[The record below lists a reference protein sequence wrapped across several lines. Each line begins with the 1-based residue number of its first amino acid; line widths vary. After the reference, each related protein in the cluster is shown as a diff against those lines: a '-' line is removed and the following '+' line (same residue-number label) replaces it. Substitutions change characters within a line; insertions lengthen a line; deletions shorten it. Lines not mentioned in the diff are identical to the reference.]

1 MANWKKQKDLQKIL
15 LTLTYHN
22 KGESKLII
30 NIRVDHTLADI
41 ETMEKVSKDLKELF
55 ANLRENFD
63 IREYIEINTCNRY
76 EYFIY
81 TDDYDG
87 QDLDCDNEYV
97 IIQYNDD
104 AILHLFRMSSGLESM
119 IIGEDQ
125 ILGQIKDSKKKSEKE
140 GHCGKTLDTIFT
152 KAIHVGQ
159 VVRNKTKINQGS
171 ISIGSAAVDLA
182 EEHLGDL
189 QDKHV
194 LVIGAGK
201 MGTLVA
207 KALAEKNLKAI
218 FVANRTYYKA
228 VGLAEELGGEA
239 ILFDNLEEKLLNADL
254 VISSTGSPHAIVNK
268 ERLLRV
274 FDEEIPKK
282 MIFIDI
288 ANPRDIEDDV
298 KELGIELFNIDDLR
312 GIAEK
317 NKKLR
322 ENEVIEAEKIIENE
336 FDLLKESFNLIEIN
350 SLLGSLRESMEEI
363 RQRESQKGIVKLNVV
378 DAKDIKTID
387 KMTQSIVNK
396 IFYDISEN
404 IKELAKEDEANS
416 LKICEAL
423 LRK

>member
-1 MANWKKQKDLQKIL
+1 M
-15 LTLTYHN
+15 
-22 KGESKLII
+22 II

-41 ETMEKVSKDLKELF
+41 ETMEKVSKDLKDLF
-55 ANLRENFD
+55 SNLKEQID
-63 IREYIEINTCNRY
+63 IKEYIEINTCNRY
-76 EYFIY
+76 EYFLY
-81 TDDYDG
+81 TDDCTDL
-87 QDLDCDNEYV
+87 DLDCENKYI
-97 IIQYNDD
+97 IIQYSDD
-104 AILHLFRMSSGLESM
+104 AVLHLFRMTSGLESM

-125 ILGQIKDSKKKSEKE
+125 ILGQVKDAKRKSERE
-140 GHCGKTLDTIFT
+140 GHCGKKLDAVFT

-228 VGLAEELGGEA
+228 IKLAEELDGEA

-254 VISSTGSPHAIVNK
+254 VISSTGAPHPIINK

-274 FDEEIPKK
+274 FDEEIPDK

-298 KELGIELFNIDDLR
+298 KEIGIDLFNIDDLR

-322 ENEVIEAEKIIENE
+322 EREVIEAEKIIESE

-350 SLLGSLRESMEEI
+350 SMLGSLRESMEEI
-363 RQRESQKGIVKLNVV
+363 RQRESQKGIVKLNSV
-378 DAKDIKTID
+378 DAKDIKVID

-404 IKELAKEDEANS
+404 IRQTAKNNEEDFV
-416 LKICEAL
+416 KICEMIL
-423 LRK
+423 KREQD

>member
-1 MANWKKQKDLQKIL
+1 
-15 LTLTYHN
+15 
-22 KGESKLII
+22 
-30 NIRVDHTLADI
+30 
-41 ETMEKVSKDLKELF
+41 MENVSKDLKELF
-55 ANLRENFD
+55 STLKENID
-63 IREYIEINTCNRY
+63 IKEYIEINTCNRY
-76 EYFIY
+76 EYFLY
-81 TDDYDG
+81 TDDYNKL
-87 QDLDCDNEYV
+87 DLDCENKYV
-97 IIQYNDD
+97 IIQYNDE
-104 AILHLFRMSSGLESM
+104 AVLHLFRMTSGLESM

-125 ILGQIKDSKKKSEKE
+125 ILGQVKDAKRKSERE
-140 GHCGKTLDTIFT
+140 GHCGKKLDAVFT

-228 VGLAEELGGEA
+228 IKLAEELEGEA

-254 VISSTGSPHAIVNK
+254 VISSTGAPHAIINK

-274 FDEEIPKK
+274 FDENIPNK

-288 ANPRDIEDDV
+288 ANPRDIAEDV
-298 KELGIELFNIDDLR
+298 KEIGIDLFNIDDLR

-322 ENEVIEAEKIIENE
+322 EREVIEAEKIIESE

-363 RQRESQKGIVKLNVV
+363 RQRESQKGIVKLNAV
-378 DAKDIKTID
+378 DAKDIKVID

-396 IFYDISEN
+396 IFYDISEG
-404 IKELAKEDEANS
+404 IKKSAKENEEDVIKMCETI
-416 LKICEAL
+416 LK
-423 LRK
+423 RD

>member
-1 MANWKKQKDLQKIL
+1 M
-15 LTLTYHN
+15 
-22 KGESKLII
+22 II

-55 ANLRENFD
+55 STLKEKID
-63 IREYIEINTCNRY
+63 IKEYIEINTCNRY
-76 EYFIY
+76 EYFLY
-81 TDDYDG
+81 TDDYADE
-87 QDLDCDNEYV
+87 DLDCDNEYV

-104 AILHLFRMSSGLESM
+104 AVLHLFRMSSGLESM

-228 VGLAEELGGEA
+228 VKLAEELDGEA

-254 VISSTGSPHAIVNK
+254 VISSTGSPHPIVNK
-268 ERLLRV
+268 ERLLKV
-274 FDEEIPKK
+274 FGEEAPKK

-298 KELGIELFNIDDLR
+298 KELGIDLFNIDDLR

-322 ENEVIEAEKIIENE
+322 ENEVIEAENIIESE

-363 RQRESQKGIVKLNVV
+363 RQRESQKGIVKLTTI

-396 IFYDISEN
+396 IFYDISESVKKSAKN
-404 IKELAKEDEANS
+404 NEEDVIKM
-416 LKICEAL
+416 CEAIL
-423 LRK
+423 KR

>member
-1 MANWKKQKDLQKIL
+1 M
-15 LTLTYHN
+15 
-22 KGESKLII
+22 II
-30 NIRVDHTLADI
+30 NIRVDHTIADI
-41 ETMEKVSKDLKELF
+41 ETMENVSKDLKELF
-55 ANLRENFD
+55 SD
-63 IREYIEINTCNRY
+63 IREKYDVKEYVEINTCNRY
-76 EYFIY
+76 EYFLY
-81 TDDYDG
+81 TESYVDDE
-87 QDLDCDNEYV
+87 LDCDNECV
-97 IIQYNDD
+97 IIEYNDD
-104 AILHLFRMSSGLESM
+104 AVLHLFRMTSGLESM

-125 ILGQIKDSKKKSEKE
+125 ILGQTKDSKNKSEKE
-140 GHCGKTLDTIFT
+140 GHCGKTLDTVFT

-171 ISIGSAAVDLA
+171 VSIGSAAVDLA

-228 VGLAEELGGEA
+228 IKLAEELEGEA

-254 VISSTGSPHAIVNK
+254 VISSTGSPHPIVNK
-268 ERLLRV
+268 ERLLKV
-274 FDEEIPKK
+274 FGEEVPEK

-322 ENEVIEAEKIIENE
+322 ENEVIEAEKIIESE

-350 SLLGSLRESMEEI
+350 SLLGNLRESMEEI
-363 RQRESQKGIVKLNVV
+363 RQRESQKGIVKLSSV
-378 DAKDIKTID
+378 DAKDIKVID

-396 IFYDISEN
+396 IFYEISEN
-404 IKELAKEDEANS
+404 IKKSAKDSEEDA
-416 LKICEAL
+416 KKVCEAIL
-423 LRK
+423 KKD

>member
-1 MANWKKQKDLQKIL
+1 M
-15 LTLTYHN
+15 
-22 KGESKLII
+22 II

-55 ANLRENFD
+55 STLKEKID
-63 IREYIEINTCNRY
+63 IKEYIEINTCNRY
-76 EYFIY
+76 EYFLY
-81 TDDYDG
+81 TDDYADE
-87 QDLDCDNEYV
+87 DLDCDNEYV

-104 AILHLFRMSSGLESM
+104 AVLHLFRMSSGLESM

-228 VGLAEELGGEA
+228 VKLAEELDGEA

-254 VISSTGSPHAIVNK
+254 VISSTGSPHPIVNK
-268 ERLLRV
+268 ERLLKV
-274 FDEEIPKK
+274 FGEEAPKK

-298 KELGIELFNIDDLR
+298 KELGIDLFNIDDLR

-322 ENEVIEAEKIIENE
+322 ENEVIEAENIIESE

-350 SLLGSLRESMEEI
+350 SLLGSVRESMEEI
-363 RQRESQKGIVKLNVV
+363 RQRESQKGIVKLTTI

-396 IFYDISEN
+396 IFYDISESVKKSAKN
-404 IKELAKEDEANS
+404 NEEDVIKM
-416 LKICEAL
+416 CEAIL
-423 LRK
+423 KR

>member
-1 MANWKKQKDLQKIL
+1 M
-15 LTLTYHN
+15 
-22 KGESKLII
+22 II

-41 ETMEKVSKDLKELF
+41 ETMEKVSKDLKKLF
-55 ANLRENFD
+55 STLKEQID
-63 IREYIEINTCNRY
+63 IKEYIEINTCNRY
-76 EYFIY
+76 EYFLY
-81 TDDYDG
+81 TDDYNEL
-87 QDLDCDNEYV
+87 DLDCENKYV
-97 IIQYNDD
+97 IIQYSDE
-104 AILHLFRMSSGLESM
+104 AVLHLFRMTSGLESL

-125 ILGQIKDSKKKSEKE
+125 ILGQVKDSKRKSEKE
-140 GHCGKTLDTIFT
+140 GHCGKKLDAVFT

-182 EEHLGDL
+182 EENLGDL
-189 QDKHV
+189 QDKNV

-228 VGLAEELGGEA
+228 IKLAEELDGEA

-254 VISSTGSPHAIVNK
+254 VISSTGAPHAIINK
-268 ERLLRV
+268 ARLLKV
-274 FDEEIPKK
+274 FDEKIPKK
-282 MIFIDI
+282 IVFIDI
-288 ANPRDIEDDV
+288 ANPRDIEEDV
-298 KELGIELFNIDDLR
+298 KEIGIDLFNIDDLR

-322 ENEVIEAEKIIENE
+322 EKEVIEAEKIIKNE

-363 RQRESQKGIVKLNVV
+363 RQRESQKGIVKLNSIDV
-378 DAKDIKTID
+378 KDIKTID

-404 IKELAKEDEANS
+404 IKELAKEDEEDT

-423 LRK
+423 LKR

>member
-1 MANWKKQKDLQKIL
+1 M
-15 LTLTYHN
+15 
-22 KGESKLII
+22 II

-41 ETMEKVSKDLKELF
+41 ETMEKVSKDLKKLF
-55 ANLRENFD
+55 STLKEQID
-63 IREYIEINTCNRY
+63 IKEYIEINTCNRY
-76 EYFIY
+76 EYFLY
-81 TDDYDG
+81 TDDYNEL
-87 QDLDCDNEYV
+87 DLDCENKYV
-97 IIQYNDD
+97 IIQYSDEVV
-104 AILHLFRMSSGLESM
+104 LHLFRMTSGLESL

-125 ILGQIKDSKKKSEKE
+125 ILGQVKDSKRKSEKE
-140 GHCGKTLDTIFT
+140 GHCGKKLDAVFT

-182 EEHLGDL
+182 EENLGDL
-189 QDKHV
+189 QDKNV

-228 VGLAEELGGEA
+228 IKLAEELDGEA
-239 ILFDNLEEKLLNADL
+239 ILFDNLEEKLPNADL
-254 VISSTGSPHAIVNK
+254 VISSTGAPHAIINK
-268 ERLLRV
+268 ARLLKV
-274 FDEEIPKK
+274 FDEKIPKK
-282 MIFIDI
+282 IVFIDI
-288 ANPRDIEDDV
+288 ANPRDIEEDV
-298 KELGIELFNIDDLR
+298 KEIGIDLFNIDDLR

-322 ENEVIEAEKIIENE
+322 EKEVIEAEKIIKNE

-363 RQRESQKGIVKLNVV
+363 RQRESQKGIVKLNSV

-404 IKELAKEDEANS
+404 IRKTAKNNEEDYIR
-416 LKICEAL
+416 ICEMIL
-423 LRK
+423 KGD

>member
-1 MANWKKQKDLQKIL
+1 M
-15 LTLTYHN
+15 
-22 KGESKLII
+22 II

-41 ETMEKVSKDLKELF
+41 ETMENVSKDLKELF
-55 ANLRENFD
+55 STLKENID
-63 IREYIEINTCNRY
+63 IKEYIEINTCNRY
-76 EYFIY
+76 EYFLY
-81 TDDYDG
+81 TDDYNKL
-87 QDLDCDNEYV
+87 DLDCENKYV
-97 IIQYNDD
+97 IIQYNDE
-104 AILHLFRMSSGLESM
+104 AVLHLFRMTSGLESM

-125 ILGQIKDSKKKSEKE
+125 ILGQVKDSKRKSERE
-140 GHCGKTLDTIFT
+140 GHCGKKLDAVFT

-228 VGLAEELGGEA
+228 IKLAEELEGEA

-254 VISSTGSPHAIVNK
+254 VISSTGAPHAIINK

-274 FDEEIPKK
+274 FDENIPNK

-288 ANPRDIEDDV
+288 ANPRDIAEDV
-298 KELGIELFNIDDLR
+298 KEIGIDLFNIDDLR

-322 ENEVIEAEKIIENE
+322 EREVIEAEKIIESE

-363 RQRESQKGIVKLNVV
+363 RQRESQKGIVKLNAV
-378 DAKDIKTID
+378 DAKDIKVID

-396 IFYDISEN
+396 IFYDISEG
-404 IKELAKEDEANS
+404 IKKSAKDNEEDVIKMCETI
-416 LKICEAL
+416 LK
-423 LRK
+423 RD

>member
-1 MANWKKQKDLQKIL
+1 
-15 LTLTYHN
+15 
-22 KGESKLII
+22 
-30 NIRVDHTLADI
+30 
-41 ETMEKVSKDLKELF
+41 MEKVSKDLKELF
-55 ANLRENFD
+55 STLKEQID
-63 IREYIEINTCNRY
+63 VKEYIEINTCNRY
-76 EYFIY
+76 EYFLY
-81 TDDYDG
+81 AEDYNEL
-87 QDLDCDNEYV
+87 DLDCENKYV
-97 IIQYNDD
+97 IIQYSDE
-104 AILHLFRMSSGLESM
+104 AVLHLFRMTSGLESM

-125 ILGQIKDSKKKSEKE
+125 ILGQVKDAKLKSERE
-140 GHCGKTLDTIFT
+140 GHCGNKLDAVFT

-182 EEHLGDL
+182 EENLGDL
-189 QDKHV
+189 QDKNV

-228 VGLAEELGGEA
+228 IKLAEELEGEA
-239 ILFDNLEEKLLNADL
+239 ILFDNLEEKLINADL
-254 VISSTGSPHAIVNK
+254 VISSTGAPHAIINK
-268 ERLLRV
+268 ARLLKV
-274 FDEEIPKK
+274 FDEKIPKK
-282 MIFIDI
+282 MVFIDI
-288 ANPRDIEDDV
+288 ANPRDIEEDV
-298 KELGIELFNIDDLR
+298 KEIGIDLFNIDDLR

-322 ENEVIEAEKIIENE
+322 EKEVIEAEKIIKSE

-363 RQRESQKGIVKLNVV
+363 RQRESQKGIVKLNSV

-404 IKELAKEDEANS
+404 IRKTAKNSEDDYIR
-416 LKICEAL
+416 ICEMIL
-423 LRK
+423 KGD

>member
-1 MANWKKQKDLQKIL
+1 M
-15 LTLTYHN
+15 
-22 KGESKLII
+22 II

-55 ANLRENFD
+55 STLKEQID
-63 IREYIEINTCNRY
+63 VKEYIEINTCNRY
-76 EYFIY
+76 EYFLY
-81 TDDYDG
+81 AEDYNEL
-87 QDLDCDNEYV
+87 DLDCENKYV
-97 IIQYNDD
+97 IIQYSDE
-104 AILHLFRMSSGLESM
+104 AVLHLFRMTSGLESM

-125 ILGQIKDSKKKSEKE
+125 ILGQVKDAKLKSERE
-140 GHCGKTLDTIFT
+140 GHCGNKLDAVFT

-182 EEHLGDL
+182 EENLGDL
-189 QDKHV
+189 QDKNV

-228 VGLAEELGGEA
+228 IRLAEELDGEA

-254 VISSTGSPHAIVNK
+254 VISSTGAPHAIINK
-268 ERLLRV
+268 TRLLNV
-274 FDEEIPKK
+274 FDEKIPKK
-282 MIFIDI
+282 MVFIDI
-288 ANPRDIEDDV
+288 ANPRDIEEDV
-298 KELGIELFNIDDLR
+298 KEIGIDLFNIDDLR

-322 ENEVIEAEKIIENE
+322 EREVIEAEKIITSE

-363 RQRESQKGIVKLNVV
+363 RQRESQKGIVKLNSV

-404 IKELAKEDEANS
+404 IRKTAKNSEDDYIR
-416 LKICEAL
+416 ICEMIL
-423 LRK
+423 KGD

>member
-1 MANWKKQKDLQKIL
+1 
-15 LTLTYHN
+15 
-22 KGESKLII
+22 LII

-55 ANLRENFD
+55 STLKEQID
-63 IREYIEINTCNRY
+63 VKEYIEINTCNRY
-76 EYFIY
+76 EYFLY
-81 TDDYDG
+81 AEDYNEL
-87 QDLDCDNEYV
+87 DLDCENKYV
-97 IIQYNDD
+97 IIQYSDE
-104 AILHLFRMSSGLESM
+104 AVLHLFRMTSGLESM

-125 ILGQIKDSKKKSEKE
+125 ILGQVKDAKLKSERE
-140 GHCGKTLDTIFT
+140 GHCGNKLDAVFT

-182 EEHLGDL
+182 EENLGDL
-189 QDKHV
+189 QDKNV

-228 VGLAEELGGEA
+228 IRLAEELDGEA

-254 VISSTGSPHAIVNK
+254 VISSTGAPHAIINK
-268 ERLLRV
+268 TRLLNV
-274 FDEEIPKK
+274 FDEKIPKK
-282 MIFIDI
+282 MVFIDI
-288 ANPRDIEDDV
+288 ANPRDIEEDV
-298 KELGIELFNIDDLR
+298 KEIGIDLFNIDDLR

-322 ENEVIEAEKIIENE
+322 EREVIEAEKIITSE

-363 RQRESQKGIVKLNVV
+363 RQRESQKGIVKLNSV

-404 IKELAKEDEANS
+404 IRKTAKNSEDDYIR
-416 LKICEAL
+416 ICEMIL
-423 LRK
+423 KGD

>member
-1 MANWKKQKDLQKIL
+1 M
-15 LTLTYHN
+15 
-22 KGESKLII
+22 II

-55 ANLRENFD
+55 SNLRENMD
-63 IREYIEINTCNRY
+63 IKEYIEINTCNRY
-76 EYFIY
+76 EYFLY
-81 TDDYDG
+81 TDDYDSE
-87 QDLDCDNEYV
+87 DLDCDNEYV

-140 GHCGKTLDTIFT
+140 GHCGKTLNPIFT

-228 VGLAEELGGEA
+228 VKLAEELDGEA

-254 VISSTGSPHAIVNK
+254 VISSTGSPHPIVNK
-268 ERLLRV
+268 ERLLKV
-274 FDEEIPKK
+274 FGEKVPEK

-363 RQRESQKGIVKLNVV
+363 RQRESQKGIVKLTTI
-378 DAKDIKTID
+378 DAKDIKVID

-404 IKELAKEDEANS
+404 IKKSAKDNEEDAI
-416 LKICEAL
+416 KICEAIL
-423 LRK
+423 KK

>member
-1 MANWKKQKDLQKIL
+1 MKPINCQ
-15 LTLTYHN
+15 T

-55 ANLRENFD
+55 SNLRENMD
-63 IREYIEINTCNRY
+63 IKEYIEINTCNRY
-76 EYFIY
+76 EYFLY
-81 TDDYDG
+81 TDDYDSE
-87 QDLDCDNEYV
+87 DLDCDNEYV

-140 GHCGKTLDTIFT
+140 GHCGKTLNPIFT

-228 VGLAEELGGEA
+228 VKLAEELDGEA

-254 VISSTGSPHAIVNK
+254 VISSTGSPHPIVNK
-268 ERLLRV
+268 ERLLKV
-274 FDEEIPKK
+274 FGEKVPEK

-322 ENEVIEAEKIIENE
+322 ENEVIEAEKIIESE

-363 RQRESQKGIVKLNVV
+363 RQRESQKGIVKLSNV
-378 DAKDIKTID
+378 DARDIKVIDKMTQSIVKVID

-404 IKELAKEDEANS
+404 IKKSAKDNEEDVI
-416 LKICEAL
+416 KMCEAIL
-423 LRK
+423 KR

>member
-1 MANWKKQKDLQKIL
+1 MKPINCQ
-15 LTLTYHN
+15 T

-55 ANLRENFD
+55 SNLRENMD
-63 IREYIEINTCNRY
+63 IKEYIEINTCNRY
-76 EYFIY
+76 EYFLY
-81 TDDYDG
+81 TDDYDSE
-87 QDLDCDNEYV
+87 DLDCDNEYV

-228 VGLAEELGGEA
+228 VKLAEELDGEA

-254 VISSTGSPHAIVNK
+254 VISSTGSPHAIINK

-274 FDEEIPKK
+274 FDEEMPKK

-298 KELGIELFNIDDLR
+298 KELGIDLFNIDDLR

-363 RQRESQKGIVKLNVV
+363 RQRESQKGIVKLTTI
-378 DAKDIKTID
+378 DAKDIKVID

-404 IKELAKEDEANS
+404 IKKSAKDNEEDAI
-416 LKICEAL
+416 KICEAIL
-423 LRK
+423 KR

>member
-1 MANWKKQKDLQKIL
+1 M
-15 LTLTYHN
+15 
-22 KGESKLII
+22 II

-55 ANLRENFD
+55 STLKEKID
-63 IREYIEINTCNRY
+63 IKEYIEINTCNRY
-76 EYFIY
+76 EYFLY
-81 TDDYDG
+81 TDDYTDE
-87 QDLDCDNEYV
+87 DLDCDNEYV

-228 VGLAEELGGEA
+228 VKLAEELEGEA

-254 VISSTGSPHAIVNK
+254 VISSTGSPHAIINK

-274 FDEEIPKK
+274 FDEEMPKK

-298 KELGIELFNIDDLR
+298 KELGIDLFNIDDLR

-363 RQRESQKGIVKLNVV
+363 RQRESQKGIVKLSNV
-378 DAKDIKTID
+378 DARDIKVID

-404 IKELAKEDEANS
+404 IKKSAKENEEDAI
-416 LKICEAL
+416 KMCEAIL
-423 LRK
+423 KK

>member
-1 MANWKKQKDLQKIL
+1 ML
-15 LTLTYHN
+15 
-22 KGESKLII
+22 I

-63 IREYIEINTCNRY
+63 IKEYVEINTCNRY
-76 EYFIY
+76 EYFLY
-81 TDDYDG
+81 TDDYNDV
-87 QDLDCDNEYV
+87 DLDCDNKYV

-104 AILHLFRMSSGLESM
+104 AVMHLFRMSSGLESM

-140 GHCGKTLDTIFT
+140 GHCGKKLNTVFT

-228 VGLAEELGGEA
+228 VKLAEELDGEA

-254 VISSTGSPHAIVNK
+254 VISSTGSPHPIVNK
-268 ERLLRV
+268 ERLLKV
-274 FDEEIPKK
+274 FGEEIPKK

-298 KELGIELFNIDDLR
+298 KDLGINLFNIDDLR

-336 FDLLKESFNLIEIN
+336 FDLLKESFNLIEVN

-363 RQRESQKGIVKLNVV
+363 RQRESQKGIVKLNSV
-378 DAKDIKTID
+378 DAKDIKVID

-396 IFYDISEN
+396 IFYDISES
-404 IKELAKEDEANS
+404 IKKSAKNNEEDA
-416 LKICEAL
+416 LKICESL
-423 LRK
+423 LRR

>member
-1 MANWKKQKDLQKIL
+1 M
-15 LTLTYHN
+15 
-22 KGESKLII
+22 II

-55 ANLRENFD
+55 STLKEQID
-63 IREYIEINTCNRY
+63 VKEYIEINTCNRY
-76 EYFIY
+76 EYFLY
-81 TDDYDG
+81 TDDYNEL
-87 QDLDCDNEYV
+87 DLDCENKYV
-97 IIQYNDD
+97 IIQYSDE
-104 AILHLFRMSSGLESM
+104 AVLHLFRMTSGLESM

-125 ILGQIKDSKKKSEKE
+125 ILGQVKDAKRKSERE
-140 GHCGKTLDTIFT
+140 GHCGKKLDAVFT

-228 VGLAEELGGEA
+228 IKLAEELDGEA

-254 VISSTGSPHAIVNK
+254 VISSTGAPHTIINK
-268 ERLLRV
+268 KRLLKV
-274 FDEEIPKK
+274 FDEKIPKK
-282 MIFIDI
+282 MVFIDI

-298 KELGIELFNIDDLR
+298 KEIGIDLFNIDDLR

-322 ENEVIEAEKIIENE
+322 EREVIEAEKIIESE

-350 SLLGSLRESMEEI
+350 SMLGSLRESMEEI
-363 RQRESQKGIVKLNVV
+363 RQRESQKGIVKLNSV
-378 DAKDIKTID
+378 DAKDIKVID

-404 IKELAKEDEANS
+404 IRQTAKNNEEDFV
-416 LKICEAL
+416 KICEMILKREQA
-423 LRK
+423 

>member
-1 MANWKKQKDLQKIL
+1 M
-15 LTLTYHN
+15 
-22 KGESKLII
+22 II

-55 ANLRENFD
+55 SSLKEQID
-63 IREYIEINTCNRY
+63 VKEYIEINTCNRY
-76 EYFIY
+76 EYFLY
-81 TDDYDG
+81 AEDYNEL
-87 QDLDCDNEYV
+87 DLDCENKYV
-97 IIQYNDD
+97 IIQYSDE
-104 AILHLFRMSSGLESM
+104 AVLHLFRMTSGLESM

-125 ILGQIKDSKKKSEKE
+125 ILGQVKDAKLKSERE
-140 GHCGKTLDTIFT
+140 GHCGKKLDAVFT

-182 EEHLGDL
+182 EENLGEL
-189 QDKHV
+189 QDKNV

-228 VGLAEELGGEA
+228 IKLAEELDGEA

-254 VISSTGSPHAIVNK
+254 VISSTGAPHAIINK
-268 ERLLRV
+268 TRLLNV
-274 FDEEIPKK
+274 FDEKIPKK
-282 MIFIDI
+282 MVFIDI
-288 ANPRDIEDDV
+288 ANPRDIEEDV
-298 KELGIELFNIDDLR
+298 KEIGIDLFNIDDLR

-322 ENEVIEAEKIIENE
+322 EKEVIEAEKIIKSE

-363 RQRESQKGIVKLNVV
+363 RQRESQKGIVKLNSV

-404 IKELAKEDEANS
+404 IRKTAKNNEEDYIR
-416 LKICEAL
+416 ICEMIL
-423 LRK
+423 KGE

>member
-1 MANWKKQKDLQKIL
+1 M
-15 LTLTYHN
+15 
-22 KGESKLII
+22 II

-41 ETMEKVSKDLKELF
+41 ETMEKVSKDLKDLF
-55 ANLRENFD
+55 STLKEQID
-63 IREYIEINTCNRY
+63 IKEYIEINTCNRY
-76 EYFIY
+76 EYFLY
-81 TDDYDG
+81 TDDCIDF
-87 QDLDCDNEYV
+87 DLDCENKYI
-97 IIQYNDD
+97 IIQYSDD
-104 AILHLFRMSSGLESM
+104 AVLHLFRMTSGLESM

-125 ILGQIKDSKKKSEKE
+125 ILGQVKDSKRKSERE
-140 GHCGKTLDTIFT
+140 GHCGKKLDAIFT

-228 VGLAEELGGEA
+228 IKLAEELDGEA
-239 ILFDNLEEKLLNADL
+239 ILFDNLEEKLLNANL
-254 VISSTGSPHAIVNK
+254 VISSTGAPHAIINK

-282 MIFIDI
+282 MVFIDI
-288 ANPRDIEDDV
+288 ANPRDIEEDV
-298 KELGIELFNIDDLR
+298 KEIGIDLFNIDDLR

-322 ENEVIEAEKIIENE
+322 EKEVIEAENIIESE

-350 SLLGSLRESMEEI
+350 SFLGILRESMEEI
-363 RQRESQKGIVKLNVV
+363 RQRESQKGIVKLRSI

-404 IKELAKEDEANS
+404 IKKTAKNNEEDAK
-416 LKICEAL
+416 KICEAL
-423 LRK
+423 LKK

>member
-1 MANWKKQKDLQKIL
+1 M
-15 LTLTYHN
+15 
-22 KGESKLII
+22 II

-55 ANLRENFD
+55 STLKEQID
-63 IREYIEINTCNRY
+63 VKEYIEINTCNRY
-76 EYFIY
+76 EYFLY
-81 TDDYDG
+81 AEDYNEL
-87 QDLDCDNEYV
+87 DLDCENKYV
-97 IIQYNDD
+97 IIQYSDE
-104 AILHLFRMSSGLESM
+104 AVLHLFRMTSGLESM

-125 ILGQIKDSKKKSEKE
+125 ILGQVKDAKLKSERE
-140 GHCGKTLDTIFT
+140 GHCGNKLDAVFT

-182 EEHLGDL
+182 EENLGDL
-189 QDKHV
+189 QDKNV

-228 VGLAEELGGEA
+228 IKLAEELDGEA

-254 VISSTGSPHAIVNK
+254 VISSTGAPHAIINK
-268 ERLLRV
+268 ARLLKV
-274 FDEEIPKK
+274 FDEKIPKK
-282 MIFIDI
+282 MVFIDI
-288 ANPRDIEDDV
+288 ANPRDIEEDV
-298 KELGIELFNIDDLR
+298 KEIGIDLFNIDDLR

-322 ENEVIEAEKIIENE
+322 EREVIEAEKIITSE

-363 RQRESQKGIVKLNVV
+363 RQRESQKGIVKLNSV

-404 IKELAKEDEANS
+404 IRKTAKNNEDDYVR
-416 LKICEAL
+416 ICEMIL
-423 LRK
+423 KGD

>member
-1 MANWKKQKDLQKIL
+1 M
-15 LTLTYHN
+15 
-22 KGESKLII
+22 II

-55 ANLRENFD
+55 STLKEQID
-63 IREYIEINTCNRY
+63 VKEYIEINTCNRY
-76 EYFIY
+76 EYFLY
-81 TDDYDG
+81 AEDYNEL
-87 QDLDCDNEYV
+87 DLDCENKYV
-97 IIQYNDD
+97 IIQYSDE
-104 AILHLFRMSSGLESM
+104 AVLHLFRMTSGLESM

-125 ILGQIKDSKKKSEKE
+125 ILGQVKDAKLKSERE
-140 GHCGKTLDTIFT
+140 GHCGKKLDAVFT

-182 EEHLGDL
+182 EENLGDL
-189 QDKHV
+189 QDKNV

-228 VGLAEELGGEA
+228 IKLAEELEGEA
-239 ILFDNLEEKLLNADL
+239 ILFDNLEEKLINADL
-254 VISSTGSPHAIVNK
+254 VISSTGAPHAIINK
-268 ERLLRV
+268 ARLLKV
-274 FDEEIPKK
+274 FDEKIPKK
-282 MIFIDI
+282 MVFIDI
-288 ANPRDIEDDV
+288 ANPRDIEEDV
-298 KELGIELFNIDDLR
+298 KEIGIDLFNIDDLR

-322 ENEVIEAEKIIENE
+322 EKEVIEAEKIIKSE

-363 RQRESQKGIVKLNVV
+363 RQRESQKGIVKLNSV

-404 IKELAKEDEANS
+404 IRKTAKNSEDDYIR
-416 LKICEAL
+416 ICEMIL
-423 LRK
+423 KGD

>member
-1 MANWKKQKDLQKIL
+1 M
-15 LTLTYHN
+15 
-22 KGESKLII
+22 II

-55 ANLRENFD
+55 SALKEQID
-63 IREYIEINTCNRY
+63 VKEYIEINTCNRY
-76 EYFIY
+76 EYFLY
-81 TDDYDG
+81 AEDYNEL
-87 QDLDCDNEYV
+87 DLDCENKYV
-97 IIQYNDD
+97 IIQYSDE
-104 AILHLFRMSSGLESM
+104 AVLHLFRMTSGLESM

-125 ILGQIKDSKKKSEKE
+125 ILGQVKDAKLKSERE
-140 GHCGKTLDTIFT
+140 GHCGKKLDAVFT

-182 EEHLGDL
+182 EENLGDL
-189 QDKHV
+189 QDKNV

-228 VGLAEELGGEA
+228 IKLAEELDGEA
-239 ILFDNLEEKLLNADL
+239 ILFDNLEEKLINADL
-254 VISSTGSPHAIVNK
+254 VISSTGAPHAIINK
-268 ERLLRV
+268 ARLLKV
-274 FDEEIPKK
+274 FDEKIPKK
-282 MIFIDI
+282 MVFIDI
-288 ANPRDIEDDV
+288 ANPRDIEEDV
-298 KELGIELFNIDDLR
+298 KEIGIDLFNIDDLR

-322 ENEVIEAEKIIENE
+322 EKEVIEAEKIIKSE

-363 RQRESQKGIVKLNVV
+363 RQRESQKGIVKLNSV

-404 IKELAKEDEANS
+404 IRKTAKNNEEDYI
-416 LKICEAL
+416 KICEMIL
-423 LRK
+423 KGD

>member
-1 MANWKKQKDLQKIL
+1 M
-15 LTLTYHN
+15 
-22 KGESKLII
+22 II

-55 ANLRENFD
+55 STLKEQID
-63 IREYIEINTCNRY
+63 VKEYIEINTCNRY
-76 EYFIY
+76 EYFLY
-81 TDDYDG
+81 AEDYNEL
-87 QDLDCDNEYV
+87 DLDCENKYV
-97 IIQYNDD
+97 IIQYSDE
-104 AILHLFRMSSGLESM
+104 AVLHLFRMTSGLESM

-125 ILGQIKDSKKKSEKE
+125 ILGQVKDAKLKSERE
-140 GHCGKTLDTIFT
+140 GHCGNKLDAVFT

-182 EEHLGDL
+182 EENLGDL
-189 QDKHV
+189 QDKNV

-228 VGLAEELGGEA
+228 IRLAEELDGEA

-254 VISSTGSPHAIVNK
+254 VISSTGAPHAIINK
-268 ERLLRV
+268 ARLLKV
-274 FDEEIPKK
+274 FDEKIPKK
-282 MIFIDI
+282 MVFIDI
-288 ANPRDIEDDV
+288 ANPRDIEEDV
-298 KELGIELFNIDDLR
+298 KEIGIDLFNIDDLR

-322 ENEVIEAEKIIENE
+322 EREVIEAEKIITSE

-363 RQRESQKGIVKLNVV
+363 RQRESQKGIVKLNSV

-404 IKELAKEDEANS
+404 IKKTAKNSEEDYIR
-416 LKICEAL
+416 ICEMIL
-423 LRK
+423 KGD

>member
-1 MANWKKQKDLQKIL
+1 M
-15 LTLTYHN
+15 
-22 KGESKLII
+22 II

-55 ANLRENFD
+55 STLKEQID
-63 IREYIEINTCNRY
+63 VKEYIEINTCNRY
-76 EYFIY
+76 EYFLY
-81 TDDYDG
+81 AEDYNEL
-87 QDLDCDNEYV
+87 DLDCENKYV
-97 IIQYNDD
+97 IIQYSDE
-104 AILHLFRMSSGLESM
+104 AVLHLFRMTSGLESM

-125 ILGQIKDSKKKSEKE
+125 ILGQVKDAKLKSERE
-140 GHCGKTLDTIFT
+140 GHCGKKLDAIFT

-182 EEHLGDL
+182 EENLGDL
-189 QDKHV
+189 QDKNV

-228 VGLAEELGGEA
+228 IKLAEELEGEA
-239 ILFDNLEEKLLNADL
+239 ILFDNLEEKLINADL
-254 VISSTGSPHAIVNK
+254 VISSTGAPHAIINK
-268 ERLLRV
+268 ARLLKV
-274 FDEEIPKK
+274 FDEKIPKK
-282 MIFIDI
+282 MVFIDI
-288 ANPRDIEDDV
+288 ANPRDIEEDV
-298 KELGIELFNIDDLR
+298 KEIGIDLFNIDDLR

-322 ENEVIEAEKIIENE
+322 EKEVIEAEKIIKSE

-363 RQRESQKGIVKLNVV
+363 RQRESQKGIVKLNSV

-404 IKELAKEDEANS
+404 IRKTAKNNEDDYIR
-416 LKICEAL
+416 ICEMIL
-423 LRK
+423 KGD

>member
-1 MANWKKQKDLQKIL
+1 MKTNQLS
-15 LTLTYHN
+15 N

-55 ANLRENFD
+55 SNLRENMD
-63 IREYIEINTCNRY
+63 IKEYIEINTCNRY
-76 EYFIY
+76 EYFLY
-81 TDDYDG
+81 TDDYDSE
-87 QDLDCDNEYV
+87 DLDCDNEYV

-228 VGLAEELGGEA
+228 VKLAEELDGEA

-254 VISSTGSPHAIVNK
+254 VISSTGSPHAIINK

-274 FDEEIPKK
+274 FDEEMPKK

-298 KELGIELFNIDDLR
+298 KELGIDLFNIDDLR

-363 RQRESQKGIVKLNVV
+363 RQRESQKGIVKLTTI
-378 DAKDIKTID
+378 DAKDIKVID

-404 IKELAKEDEANS
+404 IKKSAKENEEDAI
-416 LKICEAL
+416 KICEAIL
-423 LRK
+423 KK

>member
-1 MANWKKQKDLQKIL
+1 M
-15 LTLTYHN
+15 
-22 KGESKLII
+22 II

-55 ANLRENFD
+55 STLKEQID
-63 IREYIEINTCNRY
+63 VKEYIEINTCNRY
-76 EYFIY
+76 EYFLY
-81 TDDYDG
+81 AEDYNEL
-87 QDLDCDNEYV
+87 DLDCENKYV
-97 IIQYNDD
+97 IIQYSDE
-104 AILHLFRMSSGLESM
+104 AVLHLFRMTSGLESM

-125 ILGQIKDSKKKSEKE
+125 ILGQVKDAKLKSERE
-140 GHCGKTLDTIFT
+140 GHCGNKLDAVFT

-182 EEHLGDL
+182 EENLGDL
-189 QDKHV
+189 QDKNV

-228 VGLAEELGGEA
+228 IRLAEELDGEA

-254 VISSTGSPHAIVNK
+254 VISSTGAPHAIINK
-268 ERLLRV
+268 TRLLNV
-274 FDEEIPKK
+274 FDEKIPKK
-282 MIFIDI
+282 MVFIDI
-288 ANPRDIEDDV
+288 ANPRDIEEDV
-298 KELGIELFNIDDLR
+298 KEIGIDLFNIDDLR

-322 ENEVIEAEKIIENE
+322 EREVIEAEKIITSE

-363 RQRESQKGIVKLNVV
+363 RQRESQKGIVKLNSV
-378 DAKDIKTID
+378 DAKDIKTKD
-387 KMTQSIVNK
+387 KMSQYIVNK

-404 IKELAKEDEANS
+404 IRKTAKNNEDEYIR
-416 LKICEAL
+416 ICEMIL
-423 LRK
+423 KGD

>member
-1 MANWKKQKDLQKIL
+1 M
-15 LTLTYHN
+15 
-22 KGESKLII
+22 II

-41 ETMEKVSKDLKELF
+41 ETMENVSKDLKELF
-55 ANLRENFD
+55 STLKENID
-63 IREYIEINTCNRY
+63 IKEYIEINTCNRY
-76 EYFIY
+76 EYFLY
-81 TDDYDG
+81 TDDYNKL
-87 QDLDCDNEYV
+87 DLDCENKYV
-97 IIQYNDD
+97 IIQYNDE
-104 AILHLFRMSSGLESM
+104 AVLHLFRMTSGLESM

-125 ILGQIKDSKKKSEKE
+125 ILGQVKDAKRKSERE
-140 GHCGKTLDTIFT
+140 GHCGKKLDAVFT

-171 ISIGSAAVDLA
+171 ISIGSAAVDLT

-228 VGLAEELGGEA
+228 IKLAEELEGEA

-254 VISSTGSPHAIVNK
+254 VISSTGAPHAIINK

-274 FDEEIPKK
+274 FDENIPNK

-288 ANPRDIEDDV
+288 ANPRDIAEDV
-298 KELGIELFNIDDLR
+298 KEIGIDLFNIDDLR

-322 ENEVIEAEKIIENE
+322 EREVIEAEKIIESE

-363 RQRESQKGIVKLNVV
+363 RQRESQKGIVKLNAV
-378 DAKDIKTID
+378 DAKDIKVID

-396 IFYDISEN
+396 IFYDISEG
-404 IKELAKEDEANS
+404 IKKSAKDNEEDAI
-416 LKICEAL
+416 KMCEAIL
-423 LRK
+423 KRD

>member
-1 MANWKKQKDLQKIL
+1 M
-15 LTLTYHN
+15 
-22 KGESKLII
+22 II

-55 ANLRENFD
+55 SALKEQID
-63 IREYIEINTCNRY
+63 VKEYIEINTCNRY
-76 EYFIY
+76 EYFLY
-81 TDDYDG
+81 AEDYNEL
-87 QDLDCDNEYV
+87 DLDCENKYV
-97 IIQYNDD
+97 IIQYSDE
-104 AILHLFRMSSGLESM
+104 AVLHLFRMTSGLESM

-125 ILGQIKDSKKKSEKE
+125 ILGQVKDAKLKSERE
-140 GHCGKTLDTIFT
+140 GHCGKKLDAVFT

-182 EEHLGDL
+182 EENLGDL
-189 QDKHV
+189 QDKNV

-228 VGLAEELGGEA
+228 IKLAEELDGEA
-239 ILFDNLEEKLLNADL
+239 ILFDNLEEKLINADL
-254 VISSTGSPHAIVNK
+254 VISSTGAPHAIINK
-268 ERLLRV
+268 ARLLKV
-274 FDEEIPKK
+274 FDEKIPKK
-282 MIFIDI
+282 MVFIDI
-288 ANPRDIEDDV
+288 ANPRDIEEDV
-298 KELGIELFNIDDLR
+298 KEIGIDLFNIDDLR

-322 ENEVIEAEKIIENE
+322 EKEVIEAEKIIKSE

-363 RQRESQKGIVKLNVV
+363 RQRESQKGIVKLNSV

-404 IKELAKEDEANS
+404 IRKTAKNNEEDYIR
-416 LKICEAL
+416 ICEMIL
-423 LRK
+423 KGD

>member
-1 MANWKKQKDLQKIL
+1 M
-15 LTLTYHN
+15 
-22 KGESKLII
+22 II

-41 ETMEKVSKDLKELF
+41 ETMEKVSKDLKKLF
-55 ANLRENFD
+55 STLKEQID
-63 IREYIEINTCNRY
+63 IKEYIEINTCNRY
-76 EYFIY
+76 EYFLY
-81 TDDYDG
+81 TDDYNEL
-87 QDLDCDNEYV
+87 DLDCENKYV
-97 IIQYNDD
+97 IIQYSDE
-104 AILHLFRMSSGLESM
+104 AVLHLFRMTSGLESL

-125 ILGQIKDSKKKSEKE
+125 ILGQVKDSKRKSEKE
-140 GHCGKTLDTIFT
+140 GHCGKKLDAVFT

-182 EEHLGDL
+182 EENLGDL
-189 QDKHV
+189 QDKNV

-228 VGLAEELGGEA
+228 IKLAEELDGEA

-254 VISSTGSPHAIVNK
+254 VISSTGAPHAIINK
-268 ERLLRV
+268 ARLLKV
-274 FDEEIPKK
+274 FDEKIPKK
-282 MIFIDI
+282 IVFIDI
-288 ANPRDIEDDV
+288 ANPRDIEEDV
-298 KELGIELFNIDDLR
+298 KEIGIDLFNIDDLR

-322 ENEVIEAEKIIENE
+322 EKEVIEAEKIIKNE

-363 RQRESQKGIVKLNVV
+363 RQRESQKGIVKLNSV

-404 IKELAKEDEANS
+404 IKELAKEDEEDT

-423 LRK
+423 LKR

>member
-1 MANWKKQKDLQKIL
+1 M
-15 LTLTYHN
+15 
-22 KGESKLII
+22 II

-55 ANLRENFD
+55 STLKEQMD
-63 IREYIEINTCNRY
+63 VKEYIEINTCNRY
-76 EYFIY
+76 EYFLY
-81 TDDYDG
+81 AEDYNEF
-87 QDLDCDNEYV
+87 DLDCENKYV
-97 IIQYNDD
+97 IIQYSDE
-104 AILHLFRMSSGLESM
+104 AVLHLFRMTSGLESM

-125 ILGQIKDSKKKSEKE
+125 ILGQVKDAKLKSERE
-140 GHCGKTLDTIFT
+140 GHCGKKLDAIFT

-182 EEHLGDL
+182 EENLGDL
-189 QDKHV
+189 QDKNV

-228 VGLAEELGGEA
+228 IKLAEELEGEA

-254 VISSTGSPHAIVNK
+254 VISSTGAPHAIINK
-268 ERLLRV
+268 SRLMKV

-282 MIFIDI
+282 MVFIDI
-288 ANPRDIEDDV
+288 ANPRDIEEDV
-298 KELGIELFNIDDLR
+298 KEIGIDLFNIDDLR

-322 ENEVIEAEKIIENE
+322 EKEVIEAEKIIKSE

-363 RQRESQKGIVKLNVV
+363 RQRESQKGIVKLNNV

-404 IKELAKEDEANS
+404 IRKTAKNSEEDYIR
-416 LKICEAL
+416 ICEMIL
-423 LRK
+423 KGD

>member
-1 MANWKKQKDLQKIL
+1 M
-15 LTLTYHN
+15 
-22 KGESKLII
+22 II

-55 ANLRENFD
+55 STLKEQID
-63 IREYIEINTCNRY
+63 VKEYIEINTCNRY
-76 EYFIY
+76 EYFLY
-81 TDDYDG
+81 AEDYNEL
-87 QDLDCDNEYV
+87 DLDCENKYV
-97 IIQYNDD
+97 IIQYSDE
-104 AILHLFRMSSGLESM
+104 AVLHLFRMTSGLESM

-125 ILGQIKDSKKKSEKE
+125 ILGQVKDAKLKSERE
-140 GHCGKTLDTIFT
+140 GHCGNKLDAVFT

-182 EEHLGDL
+182 EENLGEL
-189 QDKHV
+189 QDKNV

-228 VGLAEELGGEA
+228 IKLAEELEGEA
-239 ILFDNLEEKLLNADL
+239 ILFDNLEEKLINADL
-254 VISSTGSPHAIVNK
+254 VISSTGAPHAIINK
-268 ERLLRV
+268 ARLLKV
-274 FDEEIPKK
+274 FDEKIPKK
-282 MIFIDI
+282 MVFIDI
-288 ANPRDIEDDV
+288 ANPRDIEEDV
-298 KELGIELFNIDDLR
+298 KEIGIDLFNIDDLR

-322 ENEVIEAEKIIENE
+322 EKEVIEAEKIIKSE

-363 RQRESQKGIVKLNVV
+363 RQRESQKGIVKLNSV

-404 IKELAKEDEANS
+404 IRKTAKNSEDDYIR
-416 LKICEAL
+416 ICEMIL
-423 LRK
+423 KGD

>member
-1 MANWKKQKDLQKIL
+1 M
-15 LTLTYHN
+15 
-22 KGESKLII
+22 II

-41 ETMEKVSKDLKELF
+41 ETMEKVSKDLKKLF
-55 ANLRENFD
+55 STLKEQID
-63 IREYIEINTCNRY
+63 IKEYIEINTCNRY
-76 EYFIY
+76 EYFLY
-81 TDDYDG
+81 TDDYNEL
-87 QDLDCDNEYV
+87 DLDCENKYV
-97 IIQYNDD
+97 IIQYSDE
-104 AILHLFRMSSGLESM
+104 AVLHLFRMTSGLESL

-125 ILGQIKDSKKKSEKE
+125 ILGQVKDSKRKSEKE
-140 GHCGKTLDTIFT
+140 GHCGKKLDAVFT

-182 EEHLGDL
+182 EENLGDL
-189 QDKHV
+189 QDKNV

-228 VGLAEELGGEA
+228 IKLAEELDGEA

-254 VISSTGSPHAIVNK
+254 VISSTGAPHAIINK
-268 ERLLRV
+268 ARLLKV
-274 FDEEIPKK
+274 FDEKIPKK
-282 MIFIDI
+282 IVFIDI
-288 ANPRDIEDDV
+288 ANPRDIEEDV
-298 KELGIELFNIDDLR
+298 KEIGIDLFNIDDLR

-317 NKKLR
+317 NKNLR
-322 ENEVIEAEKIIENE
+322 EKEVIEAEKIIKKE

-363 RQRESQKGIVKLNVV
+363 RQRESQKGIVKLNSV

-404 IKELAKEDEANS
+404 IRKTAKNNEEDYIR
-416 LKICEAL
+416 ICEMIL
-423 LRK
+423 KGD